1 MNTVKRFAVVIL
13 VVGDDTFA
21 KVIYAAAPCA
31 ANSSMRC
38 CGYI

>member
-1 MNTVKRFAVVIL
+1 MNTVKRFAVVI